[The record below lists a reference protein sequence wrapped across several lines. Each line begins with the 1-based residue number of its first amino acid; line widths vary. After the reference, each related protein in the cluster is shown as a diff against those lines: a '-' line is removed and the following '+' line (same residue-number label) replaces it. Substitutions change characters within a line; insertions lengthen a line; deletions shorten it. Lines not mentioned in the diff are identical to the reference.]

1 MFWCAIR
8 VAMSDAGT
16 FVEATTTPFGWY
28 EPLFQT
34 WYIADGS
41 AALPRPEIDVPAAKR
56 LTVALIV

>member
-1 MFWCAIR
+1 
-8 VAMSDAGT
+8 MSDAGT